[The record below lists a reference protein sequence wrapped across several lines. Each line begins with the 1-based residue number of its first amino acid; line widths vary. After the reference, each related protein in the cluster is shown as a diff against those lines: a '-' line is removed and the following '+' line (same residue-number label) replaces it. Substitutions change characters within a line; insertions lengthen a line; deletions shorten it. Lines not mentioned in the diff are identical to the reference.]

1 MRLVRQFAAAL
12 ATMRK
17 RRERGEHTAALE
29 AADRMYDELLTIPRE
44 AIDRVD
50 TPTLASLLGRADRI
64 RAAALLFWEE
74 GHIYKAQGDPLT
86 SFARY
91 RRAHEL
97 FLEAR
102 ALDPREEDDSAI
114 LELSSAVPADQLDP
128 RYRAPA

>member
-12 ATMRK
+12 ATMRR
-17 RRERGEHTAALE
+17 RRESGDNIAALE

-44 AIDRVD
+44 AVDRVD

-74 GHIYKAQGDPLT
+74 GRIYEAQGDPLT

-102 ALDPREEDDSAI
+102 AIDPRDEDDAAV
-114 LELSSAVPADQLDP
+114 LELSRAAPADQLDP
-128 RYRAPA
+128 RYRAAD